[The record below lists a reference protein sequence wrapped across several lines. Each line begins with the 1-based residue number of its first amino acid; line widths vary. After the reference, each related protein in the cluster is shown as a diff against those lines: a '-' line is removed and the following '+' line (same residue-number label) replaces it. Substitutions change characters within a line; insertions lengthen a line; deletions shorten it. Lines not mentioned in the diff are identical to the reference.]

1 MYASTFIAPI
11 TASRQRR
18 NRMIDMKMWNGTG
31 HIFRVVS
38 DLVEKI
44 RNYCRRGEAGA
55 KAHSIQKPGTILER
69 NLGSKSICINAQPV
83 EEIHPIESPPLS
95 AKNASVAF
103 TATYEF
109 HQHAGYAENGTIGQM
124 HVQVHDNLR
133 LFDLMVFWLR

>member
-44 RNYCRRGEAGA
+44 RNYCRRGEAEA
-55 KAHSIQKPGTILER
+55 KAHSI
-69 NLGSKSICINAQPV
+69 
-83 EEIHPIESPPLS
+83 
-95 AKNASVAF
+95 
-103 TATYEF
+103 
-109 HQHAGYAENGTIGQM
+109 
-124 HVQVHDNLR
+124 
-133 LFDLMVFWLR
+133 